1 MKYSQGFIP
10 TLKEDPREA
19 EIASH
24 SLTLRAGLIRKIASG
39 IYAFLPAG
47 TIVLHKIEQIVR
59 EEMNRAGAVE
69 IFMPVMQPSD
79 LWKKSGRWDEYGPE
93 LFRLKD
99 RSERDFCL
107 GPTHEELI
115 TYLAYH
121 DIRSYKDLPL
131 NLYQIQVKF
140 RDEIRPRYG
149 LLRAREFIMKD
160 AYSFC
165 EDEKGLDKIYKK
177 MYTAYSRIVERMD
190 LKFRAVE
197 ADTGLIGGKSSH
209 EFLVL
214 ASEGEE
220 TLVYCPDCDY
230 AANVEMAGFKI
241 GGEPGDDEALENSG
255 IEEVSTPGTTTVE
268 GLASYLGIPEKKI
281 VKTILLSD
289 DEKNVY
295 SFLTRA
301 DHRLNLAK
309 AEKLVGKKLMVFKD
323 SDDDPRF
330 TIGYVGPVGLDNIKG
345 IYGDN
350 SIKDM
355 KNFITGANKI
365 DTHLKNVNID
375 RDFKV
380 DDFGDFSYPLKTDV
394 CIECGS
400 RLQIEKGIEIGH
412 IFKLGKKYSEK
423 MGAMFLDRDGKRK
436 PFVMGCYG
444 IGITRIM
451 SAVIE
456 QLHDEKGIIWPP
468 SIAPYLVDLIVTTS
482 RDSAM
487 KDAADK
493 LYDELNKAGIE
504 VLYDDRNIS
513 AGMKFKDSDLLGIPL
528 RLIIGKKYL
537 DTQMVEVQFR
547 KDGKK
552 TEAALD
558 GIISFIENF
567 KTKNIKK

>member
-1 MKYSQGFIP
+1 MKYSQSFIP

-47 TIVLHKIEQIVR
+47 TIVLQKIEQIIR

-69 IFMPVMQPSD
+69 ILLPVMQPSD

-165 EDEKGLDKIYKK
+165 EDEKGLDEIYKK
-177 MYTAYSRIVERMD
+177 MHTAYSRIVERMD
-190 LKFRAVE
+190 LKFRAVD

-230 AANVEMAGFKI
+230 AANMEMAGFKI
-241 GGEPGDDEALENSG
+241 GEEPEDAAGENSG
-255 IEEVSTPGTTTVE
+255 MEEVSTPGTTSIE
-268 GLASYLGIPEKKI
+268 SLASYLNISRKKI
-281 VKTILLSD
+281 VKTLLLSD

-295 SFLTRA
+295 SFLIRA
-301 DHRLNLAK
+301 DRQLNIAK
-309 AEKLVGKKLMVFKD
+309 AKKLLGKELTIFKD
-323 SDDDPRF
+323 SDDDPMF
-330 TIGYVGPVGLDNIKG
+330 TIGYVGPVGLDNTNG
-345 IYGDN
+345 TYGDN

-355 KNFITGANKI
+355 KDFVTGANKI

-380 DDFGDFSYPLKTDV
+380 DDFGDFSYPLKTDI
-394 CIECGS
+394 CIKCGGK
-400 RLQIEKGIEIGH
+400 LQIEKGIEIGH

-423 MGAMFLDRDGKRK
+423 MGAMFLDRDGKQK

-444 IGITRIM
+444 IGVTRIM

-482 RDSAM
+482 KDSAM

-493 LYDELNKAGIE
+493 LYDELNKAEVE

-513 AGMKFKDSDLLGIPL
+513 AGIKFKDSDLIGIPL

-537 DTQMVEVQFR
+537 DTGMIEVQFR

-552 TEAALD
+552 TEMTFD
-558 GIISFIENF
+558 GIVPFIEDF

>member
-1 MKYSQGFIP
+1 MKYSEGFIP

-47 TIVLHKIEQIVR
+47 TIVLQKIEQIIR

-69 IFMPVMQPSD
+69 IFLPVMQPSD

-115 TYLAYH
+115 TYLAHH

-165 EDEKGLDKIYKK
+165 EDEKGLDEIYKK
-177 MYTAYSRIVERMD
+177 MHKAYSRIVERMD
-190 LKFRAVE
+190 LKFRVVD

-220 TLVYCPDCDY
+220 TLVYCQDCEY
-230 AANVEMAGFKI
+230 AANMEMAGFKI
-241 GGEPGDDEALENSG
+241 DEGPEDAVQENSG
-255 IEEVSTPGTTTVE
+255 PEEVSTPGTTNIE
-268 GLASYLGIPEKKI
+268 SLASYLSVSKKKI
-281 VKTILLSD
+281 LKTVLLSD
-289 DEKNVY
+289 DEI
-295 SFLTRA
+295 RA
-301 DHRLNLAK
+301 DRQLNLVK
-309 AEKLVGKKLMVFKD
+309 AEKYLGKKLMVFKD

-330 TIGYVGPVGLDNIKG
+330 TIGYVGPVGLDKTNG

-355 KNFITGANKI
+355 KDFITGANKI

-380 DDFGDFSYPLKTDV
+380 DDFGDFSYPLKTDK
-394 CIECGS
+394 CIKCGGK
-400 RLQIEKGIEIGH
+400 LQIEKGIEIGH

-423 MGAMFLDRDGKRK
+423 MGAMFLDRDGKQK

-444 IGITRIM
+444 IGVTRIM

-468 SIAPYLVDLIVTTS
+468 SIAPYLVNLIVTTS
-482 RDSAM
+482 KDSAM

-493 LYDELNKAGIE
+493 LYDGLSKAGIE

-513 AGMKFKDSDLLGIPL
+513 AGIKFKDSDLLGIPL

-537 DTQMVEVQFR
+537 DTRMIEVQFR

-552 TEAALD
+552 TEMALD
-558 GIISFIENF
+558 GIVSFIEDF
-567 KTKNIKK
+567 KSKNIKK

>member
-1 MKYSQGFIP
+1 LKYSEGFIP

-47 TIVLHKIEQIVR
+47 IRVLQKIEQIIR

-69 IFMPVMQPSD
+69 IFLPVMQPAE

-99 RSERDFCL
+99 RSDRDFCL

-115 TYLAYH
+115 TQLAYH

-165 EDEKGLDKIYKK
+165 GDEKGLDEIYEK
-177 MYTAYSRIVERMD
+177 MHTAYSRIVERMD

-209 EFLVL
+209 EFLVF
-214 ASEGEE
+214 AGDGEE

-230 AANVEMAGFKI
+230 AANMEMADFKAPENLQD
-241 GGEPGDDEALENSG
+241 GSPGINEA
-255 IEEVSTPGTTTVE
+255 EEISTPGINNIEDLVDF
-268 GLASYLGIPEKKI
+268 L
-281 VKTILLSD
+281 KTGKENILKTMLLSD
-289 DEKNVY
+289 EEENVY
-295 SFLTRA
+295 SFLMRG
-301 DHRLNLAK
+301 DRQLNLSK
-309 AEKLVGKKLMVFKD
+309 AEKFLGRTLDFYKG
-323 SDDDPRF
+323 SEDDHRF
-330 TIGYVGPVGLDNIKG
+330 TIGYIGPVSLRNIKG

-350 SIKDM
+350 SIKNM
-355 KNFITGANKI
+355 KDFITGANKA
-365 DTHLKNVNID
+365 DTHLKNVNLE
-375 RDFKV
+375 RDFEV
-380 DDFGDFSYPLKTDV
+380 DDFGDFSYPLDTDR
-394 CIECGS
+394 CIKCGGK
-400 RLQIEKGIEIGH
+400 LQIEKGIEIGH

-423 MGAMFLDRDGKRK
+423 MDAGFIDRDGKQK
-436 PFVMGCYG
+436 PFIMGCYG
-444 IGITRIM
+444 IGVTRIM

-468 SIAPYLVDLIVTTS
+468 SIAPYLVNLIVPTS

-487 KDAADK
+487 ADAAEQ
-493 LYDELNKAGIE
+493 LYDVLTEAGVE

-513 AGMKFKDSDLLGIPL
+513 TGIKFKDSDLLGIPL
-528 RLIIGKKYL
+528 RLVIGKKYL
-537 DTQMVEVQFR
+537 ESKLIEIQFR
-547 KDGKK
+547 KNDEK
-552 TEAALD
+552 TELVPENILA
-558 GIISFIENF
+558 FIKDF
-567 KTKNIKK
+567 KSRNIKK

>member
-1 MKYSQGFIP
+1 LKYSQSFIP

-19 EIASH
+19 EITSH

-47 TIVLHKIEQIVR
+47 TIVLQKIEQIIR

-69 IFMPVMQPSD
+69 IFLPVMQPSD

-107 GPTHEELI
+107 GPTHEELV

-165 EDEKGLDKIYKK
+165 EDEKGLDEIYKK
-177 MYTAYSRIVERMD
+177 MHSAYSRIVERMD
-190 LKFRAVE
+190 LKFRAVD

-220 TLVYCPDCDY
+220 TLVYCTDCDY
-230 AANVEMAGFKI
+230 AANMETAGFKI
-241 GGEPGDDEALENSG
+241 GEEPEDATRENSG
-255 IEEVSTPGTTTVE
+255 MEEVSTPGTTSIE
-268 GLASYLGIPEKKI
+268 SLASYLNISRKKI
-281 VKTILLSD
+281 VKTMLLSD
-289 DEKNVY
+289 DEKNIY
-295 SFLTRA
+295 SFLIRA
-301 DHRLNLAK
+301 DRQLNIAK
-309 AEKLVGKKLMVFKD
+309 AEKLLGKKLTVFKD

-330 TIGYVGPVGLDNIKG
+330 TIGYVGPVDLDNTKG
-345 IYGDN
+345 TYGDN

-355 KNFITGANKI
+355 KDFVTGANKI

-380 DDFGDFSYPLKTDV
+380 DDFGDFSYPLKTDI
-394 CIECGS
+394 CIKCGGK
-400 RLQIEKGIEIGH
+400 LQIEKGIEIGH
-412 IFKLGKKYSEK
+412 IFKLGEKYSEK
-423 MGAMFLDRDGKRK
+423 MGAMFLDRDGKQK

-444 IGITRIM
+444 IGVTRIM

-482 RDSAM
+482 KDSAM

-493 LYDELNKAGIE
+493 LYDELNKAEIE

-513 AGMKFKDSDLLGIPL
+513 AGIKFKDADLLGIPL

-537 DTQMVEVQFR
+537 DTGMIEVQFR

-552 TEAALD
+552 TEMTFD
-558 GIISFIENF
+558 GIVSFIEDF
-567 KTKNIKK
+567 KTKSIKK

>member
-1 MKYSQGFIP
+1 MKYSKGFIP

-19 EIASH
+19 EITSH

-47 TIVLHKIEQIVR
+47 TRVLQKIEQIIR

-69 IFMPVMQPSD
+69 IFLPVMQPAD

-99 RSERDFCL
+99 RSDRDFCL

-115 TYLAYH
+115 TQLAYH

-165 EDEKGLDKIYKK
+165 GDEKGLDEIYKK
-177 MYTAYSRIVERMD
+177 MHTAYSRIVERMD

-214 ASEGEE
+214 ASDGEE

-230 AANVEMAGFKI
+230 AANMEMAGFRAPEDLKD
-241 GGEPGDDEALENSG
+241 GTPG
-255 IEEVSTPGTTTVE
+255 IEEAREVSTPGINNIE
-268 GLASYLGIPEKKI
+268 GLVDFLNTGKENIL
-281 VKTILLSD
+281 KTMLLSD
-289 DEKNVY
+289 EEDNVY
-295 SFLTRA
+295 SFLIRG
-301 DHRLNLAK
+301 DRQLNLSK
-309 AEKLVGKKLMVFKD
+309 AEKFLGRTLDFYKGSEGD
-323 SDDDPRF
+323 HRF
-330 TIGYVGPVGLDNIKG
+330 TIGYIGPVSLRNIKG

-350 SIKDM
+350 SIKNM
-355 KNFITGANKI
+355 KDFITGANKA
-365 DTHLKNVNID
+365 DTHLKNVNME

-380 DDFGDFSYPLKTDV
+380 DDFGDFSYPLDTDR
-394 CIECGS
+394 CIKCGGK
-400 RLQIEKGIEIGH
+400 LQIEKGIEIGH

-423 MGAMFLDRDGKRK
+423 MGAGFIDRDGKQK
-436 PFVMGCYG
+436 PFIMGCYG
-444 IGITRIM
+444 IGVTRIM

-468 SIAPYLVDLIVTTS
+468 SIAPYLVNLIVTTS

-487 KDAADK
+487 ADAAEH
-493 LYDELNKAGIE
+493 LYNILTEAGVE
-504 VLYDDRNIS
+504 VLYDDRNINT
-513 AGMKFKDSDLLGIPL
+513 GIKFKDSDLLGIPL
-528 RLIIGKKYL
+528 KLVIGKKYL
-537 DTQMVEVQFR
+537 ESKMVEIQFR
-547 KDGKK
+547 KNDEK
-552 TEAALD
+552 TELVPEN
-558 GIISFIENF
+558 ILSFIKDF
-567 KTKNIKK
+567 KSKNIKK

>member
-1 MKYSQGFIP
+1 LKYSQSFIP

-19 EIASH
+19 EITSH

-47 TIVLHKIEQIVR
+47 TIVLQKIEQIIR

-69 IFMPVMQPSD
+69 IFLPVMQPSD

-165 EDEKGLDKIYKK
+165 EDEKGLDEIYKK
-177 MYTAYSRIVERMD
+177 MHTAYSRIVKRMD
-190 LKFRAVE
+190 LKFRAVD

-220 TLVYCPDCDY
+220 ILVYCPDCDY
-230 AANVEMAGFKI
+230 AANMEMASFKI
-241 GGEPGDDEALENSG
+241 GEEPEDATQENSG
-255 IEEVSTPGTTTVE
+255 MEEVSTPGTTNIE
-268 GLASYLGIPEKKI
+268 SLASYLNISRKKI
-281 VKTILLSD
+281 VKTVLLSD

-295 SFLTRA
+295 SFLIRA
-301 DHRLNLAK
+301 DRQLNITK

-330 TIGYVGPVGLDNIKG
+330 TIGYVGPVGLDNTNG
-345 IYGDN
+345 TYGDN

-355 KNFITGANKI
+355 KDFVTGANKI

-380 DDFGDFSYPLKTDV
+380 DDFGDFSYPLKTDI
-394 CIECGS
+394 CIKCGGK
-400 RLQIEKGIEIGH
+400 LQIEKGIEIGH

-423 MGAMFLDRDGKRK
+423 MGAMFLDRDGKQK
-436 PFVMGCYG
+436 PFIMGCYG
-444 IGITRIM
+444 IGVTRIM

-482 RDSAM
+482 KDSAM

-493 LYDELNKAGIE
+493 LYDELNKAEIE

-513 AGMKFKDSDLLGIPL
+513 AGIKFKDSDLLGIPL

-537 DTQMVEVQFR
+537 DTGMIEVQFR

-552 TEAALD
+552 TEMTFD
-558 GIISFIENF
+558 GIVPFIEDF

>member
-1 MKYSQGFIP
+1 MKYSQSFIP

-19 EIASH
+19 EITSH

-47 TIVLHKIEQIVR
+47 TIVLQKIEQIIR

-69 IFMPVMQPSD
+69 IFLPVMQPSD

-115 TYLAYH
+115 TYLACH

-165 EDEKGLDKIYKK
+165 EDEKGLDEIYKK
-177 MYTAYSRIVERMD
+177 MHTAYSRIVERMD
-190 LKFRAVE
+190 LKFRAVD

-230 AANVEMAGFKI
+230 AANMEMAGFKI
-241 GGEPGDDEALENSG
+241 GEEPEDAVRENSG
-255 IEEVSTPGTTTVE
+255 MEEVSTPGTTSIE
-268 GLASYLGIPEKKI
+268 SLASYLNISRKKI
-281 VKTILLSD
+281 VKTMLLSD

-295 SFLTRA
+295 SFLIRA
-301 DHRLNLAK
+301 DRQLNIAK
-309 AEKLVGKKLMVFKD
+309 AEKLLGKKLMVFKD
-323 SDDDPRF
+323 SDDNPRF
-330 TIGYVGPVGLDNIKG
+330 AIGYVGPVGLDNING
-345 IYGDN
+345 TYGDN

-355 KNFITGANKI
+355 KDFVTGANKI

-380 DDFGDFSYPLKTDV
+380 DDFGDFSYPLKTDI
-394 CIECGS
+394 CIKCGGK
-400 RLQIEKGIEIGH
+400 LQIEKGIEIGH

-423 MGAMFLDRDGKRK
+423 MGAMFLDRDGKQK

-444 IGITRIM
+444 IGVTRIL

-456 QLHDEKGIIWPP
+456 QLHDEKGIIY
-468 SIAPYLVDLIVTTS
+468 SGIVNVS
-482 RDSAM
+482 
-487 KDAADK
+487 
-493 LYDELNKAGIE
+493 L
-504 VLYDDRNIS
+504 
-513 AGMKFKDSDLLGIPL
+513 F
-528 RLIIGKKYL
+528 
-537 DTQMVEVQFR
+537 
-547 KDGKK
+547 
-552 TEAALD
+552 
-558 GIISFIENF
+558 
-567 KTKNIKK
+567 

>member
-1 MKYSQGFIP
+1 MKYSKGFIP

-19 EIASH
+19 EITSH

-47 TIVLHKIEQIVR
+47 TRVLQKIEQIIR

-69 IFMPVMQPSD
+69 IFLPVMQPAD

-99 RSERDFCL
+99 RSDRDFCL

-115 TYLAYH
+115 TQLAYH

-165 EDEKGLDKIYKK
+165 GDEKGLDEIYKK
-177 MYTAYSRIVERMD
+177 MHTAYSRIVERMD

-214 ASEGEE
+214 ASDGEE

-230 AANVEMAGFKI
+230 AANMEMAGFRAPEDLKD
-241 GGEPGDDEALENSG
+241 GTPG
-255 IEEVSTPGTTTVE
+255 IEEAREVSTPGINNIE
-268 GLASYLGIPEKKI
+268 GLVDFLNTGKENIL
-281 VKTILLSD
+281 KTMLLSD
-289 DEKNVY
+289 EEDNVY
-295 SFLTRA
+295 SFLIRG
-301 DHRLNLAK
+301 DRQLNLSK
-309 AEKLVGKKLMVFKD
+309 AEKFLGRTLDFYKGSEGD
-323 SDDDPRF
+323 HRF
-330 TIGYVGPVGLDNIKG
+330 TIGYIGPVSLRNIKG

-350 SIKDM
+350 SIKNM
-355 KNFITGANKI
+355 KDFITGANKA
-365 DTHLKNVNID
+365 DTHLKNVNME

-380 DDFGDFSYPLKTDV
+380 DDFGDFSYPLDTDR
-394 CIECGS
+394 CIKCGGKL
-400 RLQIEKGIEIGH
+400 RIEKGIEIGH

-423 MGAMFLDRDGKRK
+423 MGAGFIDRDGKQK
-436 PFVMGCYG
+436 PFIMGCYG
-444 IGITRIM
+444 IGVTRIM

-468 SIAPYLVDLIVTTS
+468 SIAPYLVNLIVTTS

-487 KDAADK
+487 TDAAEH
-493 LYDELNKAGIE
+493 LYNILTEAGVE

-513 AGMKFKDSDLLGIPL
+513 TGIKFKDSDLLGIPL
-528 RLIIGKKYL
+528 KLVIGKKYL
-537 DTQMVEVQFR
+537 ESKMVEIQFR
-547 KDGKK
+547 KNDEK
-552 TEAALD
+552 TELVPEN
-558 GIISFIENF
+558 ILSFIKDF
-567 KTKNIKK
+567 KSKNIKK